1 MKIDRSVSI
10 KLFAMF
16 MFGIVATSSRQL
28 QAADTDS
35 ASDWGVD
42 GSGTESM
49 TVTPSSDGAV
59 TVAFPA
65 QAEGGSTPQPLVC
78 DLLIGGSSPDNMFT
92 GDLAGK
98 GYSGARFK
106 INGDGTLP
114 ASVKLIIFQR
124 LSRTIRT
131 WTHDGVRVS
140 STPGEWRISQ
150 IPLVMDKG
158 WYTTYTS
165 SRYTVQ
171 EMWDMD
177 LADVQTLLIRV
188 VPSGMDAQT
197 YSISD
202 FQLTGPGVISESA
215 VLTPLQAY
223 FGVDSVADLTEE
235 MRMIDSDGDGMSDY
249 NEILAGLNPHDASSV
264 LTARVTVAPAANTI
278 SWQGVFGATYG
289 VMRSNNLLEGF
300 QLIAGGRKPSFT
312 GEVMTFD
319 DTNPVSGKP
328 NYYKVVKY

>member
-1 MKIDRSVSI
+1 MKTDQSVGAG
-10 KLFAMF
+10 LFVTLML
-16 MFGIVATSSRQL
+16 GIFVMTVGL
-28 QAADTDS
+28 LNGADTQS
-35 ASDWGVD
+35 ASDWGVE

-49 TVTPSSDGAV
+49 AVTASSDGAV

-65 QAEGGSTPQPLVC
+65 QAEGGSMPEPLVC
-78 DLLIGGSSPDNMFT
+78 DLIIGGSSPDNMFT

-114 ASVKLIIFQR
+114 AGLKLIIFQR

-131 WTHDGVRVS
+131 WAHDGISVS

-150 IPLVMDKG
+150 IPLVLDKG
-158 WYTTYTS
+158 WFTTYKS
-165 SRYTVQ
+165 SRYTDQ

-177 LADVQTLLIRV
+177 LADVQMLLIRI

-197 YSISD
+197 YSITD
-202 FQLTGPGVISESA
+202 FQLTGPGVISEPA

-223 FGVDSVADLTEE
+223 FGVDSVVDLTDD
-235 MRMIDSDGDGMSDY
+235 MRKIDSDGDGMSDY
-249 NEILAGLNPHDASSV
+249 NEILAGLNPYDASSV
-264 LTARVTVAPAANTI
+264 LAASVALNAAANTV

-312 GEVMTFD
+312 GEIMTFD